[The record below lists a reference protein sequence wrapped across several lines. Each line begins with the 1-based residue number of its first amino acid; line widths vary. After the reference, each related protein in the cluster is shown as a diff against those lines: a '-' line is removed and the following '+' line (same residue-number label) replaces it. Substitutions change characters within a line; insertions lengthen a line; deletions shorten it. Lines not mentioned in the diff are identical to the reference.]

1 MGFLYQIETLFLVLW
16 GTSVLFS
23 VVAAPLTFAPTVWE
37 GSLFSLLSSIYMF
50 VHLFVMD
57 ILTAVRWCFI
67 IVLIG
72 IALITRV
79 VEHLS
84 TRFWPSASSL
94 EKCSFR
100 SSAPFSI
107 FWVVFVLLSCMS
119 WFYNLKIKPLWI
131 ASFASLFS
139 HSVGFLFLFF

>member
-1 MGFLYQIETLFLVLW
+1 MGFLYQIETIFSFVRNLCTVFSSGCTAYIRTNSVGGFPFLPALY
-16 GTSVLFS
+16 
-23 VVAAPLTFAPTVWE
+23 
-37 GSLFSLLSSIYMF
+37 IYMF

-100 SSAPFSI
+100 SSAPFST

-119 WFYNLKIKPLWI
+119 WFYNLKIKPLCGLHHLQVSSPI
-131 ASFASLFS
+131 L
-139 HSVGFLFLFF
+139 